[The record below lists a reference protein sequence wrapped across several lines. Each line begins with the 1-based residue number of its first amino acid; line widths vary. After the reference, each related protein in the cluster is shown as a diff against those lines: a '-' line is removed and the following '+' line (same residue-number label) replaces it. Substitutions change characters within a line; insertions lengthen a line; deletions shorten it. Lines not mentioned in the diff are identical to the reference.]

1 MNETSDSSQGLDR
14 INDLEEQLHTAEA
27 SRNAKA
33 HEETITRH
41 HTPDW
46 SNTLYP
52 KVFHMFHSKTYC
64 LGSPVSYVSFFTVG
78 YSIMTIS
85 IYCHR
90 IDSPRPNGS

>member
-33 HEETITRH
+33 HEETIARH

-46 SNTLYP
+46 I
-52 KVFHMFHSKTYC
+52 
-64 LGSPVSYVSFFTVG
+64 SFKDILPG
-78 YSIMTIS
+78 
-85 IYCHR
+85 
-90 IDSPRPNGS
+90 